1 MPPGLTAEIDR
12 HGNIVVD
19 CTKRQ
24 EEPAEEATGLATPV
38 LMRVM
43 GGAFQSIAKEMGA
56 ILFRISYSSIIRESE
71 DLGAGLF
78 DIEGNEIAESD
89 STPMFMGAM
98 PKIVKGVIGELGL
111 DGIHE
116 GDIIAHNH
124 PYKGATH
131 TPDIGIVVPIFWEGE
146 LIGFS
151 GASAHLLDIGGA
163 YPGMAIDLVDMWA
176 EGQVL
181 DAVKLSERGVRQES
195 VWKMMLTNVRTP
207 THNRGDIE
215 AMIAASSAARNACS
229 SSCAATARRP
239 CSAPPAPGS
248 TTRSGCCAR
257 RSRRCRTACTR
268 PRSATWTTT
277 GRTAGSSYRS
287 R

>member
-1 MPPGLTAEIDR
+1 
-12 HGNIVVD
+12 
-19 CTKRQ
+19 
-24 EEPAEEATGLATPV
+24 
-38 LMRVM
+38 MRVI

-78 DIEGNEIAESD
+78 DVEGNEIAESD

-98 PKIVKGVIGELGL
+98 PKIVKGVIRELGL

-146 LIGFS
+146 LVAFS

-163 YPGMAIDLVDMWA
+163 YPGMAIDLVDIWA
-176 EGQVL
+176 EGHIL
-181 DAVKLSERGVRQES
+181 DAIKLSERGVRHES

-215 AMIAASSAARNACS
+215 AMIAACERGKERLLDLFAPLREGDGAR
-229 SSCAATARRP
+229 
-239 CSAPPAPGS
+239 APPAPGS

-257 RSRRCRTACTR
+257 RSRRYRTACTR
-268 PRSATWTTT
+268 PSSATWTTT
-277 GRTAGSSYRS
+277 ARTAASCCRS